1 MWQNSW
7 FMIKL
12 AWTSKEKKVIILSL
26 LSAALA
32 VALNLVNLYVSP
44 TILSA
49 VEKHVSVGE
58 LFWTIAGFVLAL
70 MFVSAASAYVNTNTL
85 FGRISVRA
93 EVTNLLNKKAA
104 TTSYPN
110 VDDDKFIKLLTKA
123 RECTAS
129 SMASTEAIWTTLT
142 MLTTNIVG
150 FLIYVSLLTTVQPLL
165 ILFIIATTLISYF
178 IGNYVNGYGYRHRE
192 EEAEYERHMNYL
204 SGRAEDLSAAK
215 DIRIFGLRHWLEE
228 LYGKAMSGYTAFHK
242 KAQSVYIWS
251 PIADLVLTFL
261 RNGIAYAYLISL
273 VIHGG
278 IGVAEFL
285 LYFTAVGGFTEWV
298 SGILN
303 GFSTLYKQS
312 LDITT
317 VRECLEYHE
326 PFRFEGGKS
335 IEAEEGRKYEIR
347 LDDVSLRYPGA
358 AQDTLSN
365 INLTLHPGE
374 KLAVVGLN
382 GAGKTT
388 LIKLICGLL
397 DPTGGRVLLD
407 GEDIRNYN
415 RADYYTMFS
424 AVFQDFSLLAGTIA
438 SNVAQDSA
446 DIDMDRVKECVE
458 KAGLCTKIES
468 LPDGYETYLNR
479 EVYDEATMLSGG
491 ETQRLM
497 LARALYKN
505 APFIILDEPTAAL
518 DPIAESDMYQKYHEV
533 TGDRSSV
540 YISHRLA
547 STRFCDRIIMIDDA
561 EICEEGTHE
570 ELIRLGGKYAKL
582 YAVQSKYYKEGDAEN
597 ESKAYVGGRSSK
609 A

>member
-12 AWTSKEKKVIILSL
+12 AWISKEKKVIILSL

-49 VEKHVSVGE
+49 VERHVSVGE
-58 LFWTIAGFVLAL
+58 LFITISGFALAL

-93 EVTNLLNKKAA
+93 EITGLLNKKAA

-110 VDDDKFIKLLTKA
+110 LDDDKFIKLLTKA
-123 RECTAS
+123 RECTFS
-129 SMASTEAIWTTLT
+129 SMTSAEAIWTTLT
-142 MLTTNIVG
+142 TLVTDIIG

-165 ILFIIATTLISYF
+165 ILLIIVTTLISYF
-178 IGNYVNGYGYRHRE
+178 IGNCVNGYGYRHRE

-204 SGRAEDLSAAK
+204 SWCVEDLSAAK

-228 LYGKAMSGYTAFHK
+228 LYGKAISGYTAFHK
-242 KAQSVYIWS
+242 KAQGVYIWS
-251 PIADLVLTFL
+251 PIVDLVLTFL
-261 RNGIAYAYLISL
+261 RNAVAYAYLISL
-273 VIHGG
+273 VIRGG
-278 IGVAEFL
+278 LGVAEFL
-285 LYFTAVGGFTEWV
+285 LYFTAVGGFTGWV

-303 GFSTLYKQS
+303 GLSTLYKQS
-312 LDITT
+312 LDIST
-317 VRECLEYHE
+317 VRECLDYYE
-326 PFRFEGGKS
+326 PFQFEGGIS
-335 IEAEEGRKYEIR
+335 IEAEGERKYEIR
-347 LDDVSLRYPGA
+347 LENVSFRYPEA
-358 AQDTLSN
+358 DRDTLAN

-397 DPTGGRVLLD
+397 DPTEGRVLLD
-407 GEDIRNYN
+407 GEDIRSYN

-438 SNVAQDSA
+438 TNIAQDYA
-446 DIDMDRVKECVE
+446 GIDMGRVKECA
-458 KAGLCTKIES
+458 KTAGLHAKIEA

-479 EVYDEATMLSGG
+479 EVYDEATLLSGG

-518 DPIAESDMYQKYHEV
+518 DPIAESDMYQRYHEV
-533 TGDRSSV
+533 TGGKSSV

-547 STRFCDRIIMIDDA
+547 STRFCDRIIMIDNA
-561 EICEEGTHE
+561 GICEEGTHD
-570 ELIRLGGKYAKL
+570 ELLRLGSKYAEL
-582 YAVQSKYYKEGDAEN
+582 YAVQSKYYKEGDVKN
-597 ESKAYVGGRSSK
+597 E
-609 A
+609 